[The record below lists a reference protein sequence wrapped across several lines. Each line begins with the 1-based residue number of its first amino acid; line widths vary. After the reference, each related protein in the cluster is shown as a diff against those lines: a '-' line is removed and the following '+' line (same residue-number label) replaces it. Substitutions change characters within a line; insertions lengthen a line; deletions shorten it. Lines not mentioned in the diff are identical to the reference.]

1 MERVWENLAQIHPS
15 LWGSY
20 GIPEALLL
28 SMGDEGLDGEVSSQC
43 EKCPRVV
50 ETYRSMKGENGELVS
65 TNFLREF

>member
-1 MERVWENLAQIHPS
+1 
-15 LWGSY
+15 
-20 GIPEALLL
+20 
-28 SMGDEGLDGEVSSQC
+28 MGDEGLDGEVSSQC